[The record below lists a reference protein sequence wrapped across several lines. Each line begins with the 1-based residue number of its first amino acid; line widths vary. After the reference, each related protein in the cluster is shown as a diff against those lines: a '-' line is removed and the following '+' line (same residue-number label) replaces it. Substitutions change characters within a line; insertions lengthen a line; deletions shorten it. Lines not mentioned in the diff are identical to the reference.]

1 MSVWEKFEN
10 IVTAEEIAELSKK
23 EYEKPAEGKHT
34 VELLSVEP
42 SETSNGVPIV
52 KFKYMDLDTHNQIFA
67 SMFLQNMYYPESTAR
82 EINKVLAV
90 LRKLGNPIDFVSM
103 ADLEKHIMETKLGG
117 KYEINVSYK
126 KSTDKYPIIEIVR
139 EIKDE
144 YVIDDSLSDE
154 DMPL

>member
-10 IVTAEEIAELSKK
+10 IVTAEEIAELSSKG
-23 EYEKPAEGKHT
+23 YEKPAEGKHT

-52 KFKYMDLDTHNQIFA
+52 KFRYADVDTHTQIFA
-67 SMFLQNMYYPESTAR
+67 SMFLQNMNYPEGTAR

-90 LRKLGNPIDFVSM
+90 LRKLGNPIEFVSM
-103 ADLEKHIMETKLGG
+103 ADLEKRIMETKLGG
-117 KYEINVSYK
+117 KYEINVTYK
-126 KSTDKYPIIEIVR
+126 DAGKKYPIVEIVR

-144 YVIDDSLSDE
+144 YAIDESLD
-154 DMPL
+154 DDDLPL